1 MTNTAPDA
9 AAISAHMVNLLGD
22 ATFCAALRDLG
33 YTGRALFEA
42 IIDVATGLA
51 ARGVPA

>member
-1 MTNTAPDA
+1 MTNPAPDH

-33 YTGRALFEA
+33 YTGRAFFET
-42 IIDVATGLA
+42 IIDVAIHLA
-51 ARGVPA
+51 ARGVKS